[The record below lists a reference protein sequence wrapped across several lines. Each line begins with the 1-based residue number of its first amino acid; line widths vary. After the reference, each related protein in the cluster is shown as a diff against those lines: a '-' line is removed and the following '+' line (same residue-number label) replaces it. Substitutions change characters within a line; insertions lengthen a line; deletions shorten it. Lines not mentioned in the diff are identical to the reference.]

1 MRLFFSTGEASGD
14 AYAAALASRLV
25 GNDVRMEGIIGARGM
40 AAGIETVADNRNWGA
55 IGAFESLR
63 KSPLIARGYY
73 QGLAALRQGP
83 PGICIAVDFG
93 YMNIRLVRRAKAM
106 GWKTL
111 YFSPP
116 GSWRKNK
123 QGSDLPKISDEI
135 VTPFSW
141 SADILAKMGA
151 SVHWYGHPL
160 RQMIADAGVPE
171 GVRDGIAILPGS
183 RLHELENNIPA
194 IAEALKNY
202 DGVLRLSQAPNVSR
216 EDLIALWKKHSSI
229 SAEPETDL
237 YRLLKQS
244 RAAIVCSG
252 TATLESALCGC
263 PTVVV
268 YRGSKMME
276 LEFKIRRPKFDYI
289 SLPNILMERR
299 VVPELIQWDATPD
312 RIWHEVSA
320 LEEDGVPR
328 QQQLD
333 AFTEIETILG
343 PSNALDETVKLIRS
357 MSQSQ

>member
-14 AYAAALASRLV
+14 AYAAALAIQLV
-25 GNDVRMEGIIGARGM
+25 SPEAQMQGIIGARGM
-40 AAGIETVADNRNWGA
+40 VAGIETVADNRNWGA

-73 QGLAALRQGP
+73 QGLAALAQGT

-93 YMNIRLVRRAKAM
+93 YMNIRLIRRAKAM

-116 GSWRKNK
+116 GSWRKHK
-123 QGSDLPKISDEI
+123 QGADLPKISDEI

-141 SADILAKMGA
+141 SADILARMGA

-160 RQMIADAGVPE
+160 RQMIAAAEVSE
-171 GVRDGIAILPGS
+171 TTRDGLAILPGS
-183 RLHELENNIPA
+183 RMHEVENNIPA
-194 IAEALKNY
+194 IVAALKDY
-202 DGVLRLSQAPNVSR
+202 DGKIRLSQAPNVSAD
-216 EDLIALWKKHSSI
+216 DLMRIWRKHSSI
-229 SAEPETDL
+229 EAKPETEL

-289 SLPNILMERR
+289 SLPNILLERQ

-312 RIWHEVSA
+312 RIWHDVSA
-320 LEEDGVPR
+320 LLDEGVPR

-333 AFTEIETILG
+333 SFREIETILG
-343 PSNALDETVKLIRS
+343 PDNAIDQTVALIRQMAS
-357 MSQSQ
+357 R

>member
-14 AYAAALASRLV
+14 AYAAALAKQLESQEFT
-25 GNDVRMEGIIGARGM
+25 MQGIIGARGM
-40 AAGIETVADNRNWGA
+40 AAGIQTIADNRNWGA

-63 KSPLIARGYY
+63 KSPLISRGYY
-73 QGLAALRQGP
+73 RGLAELAQGT

-93 YMNIRLVRRAKAM
+93 YMNIRLMRKAKAM

-123 QGSDLPKISDEI
+123 QGADLPKISDEI

-151 SVHWYGHPL
+151 SAHWYGHPL
-160 RQMIADAGVPE
+160 RQMIADSGVQD

-183 RLHELENNIPA
+183 RMHELENNIPA
-194 IAEALKNY
+194 IAEALKDY
-202 DGVLRLSQAPNVSR
+202 KGPIRLSQAPNVPR
-216 EDLIALWKKHSSI
+216 EDLLKLWRAHSSI
-229 SAEPETDL
+229 SAEPDPEM
-237 YRLLKQS
+237 YRMLKQS

-276 LEFKIRRPKFDYI
+276 LEYKIRRPKFDYI
-289 SLPNILMERR
+289 SLPNILLERL
-299 VVPELIQWDATPD
+299 VVPELIQWDATSD
-312 RIWHEVSA
+312 RIWHEISA
-320 LEEDGVPR
+320 LVEDGVPR

-333 AFTEIETILG
+333 SFTEIETILG
-343 PSNALDETVKLIRS
+343 PANAIDQTVGLVRK
-357 MSQSQ
+357 MSLEK

>member
-14 AYAAALASRLV
+14 AYAAAIASRFHPEEFK
-25 GNDVRMEGIIGARGM
+25 MQGIIGARGM
-40 AAGIETVADNRNWGA
+40 AAGIETIADNRNWGA

-63 KSPLIARGYY
+63 KAPLIGRGYY
-73 QGLAALRQGP
+73 QGLAELRQGT
-83 PGICIAVDFG
+83 PGICVAVDFG

-116 GSWRKNK
+116 GSWRKHK
-123 QGSDLPKISDEI
+123 QGADLPKISDEI

-160 RQMIADAGVPE
+160 RQMIADAELPDGK
-171 GVRDGIAILPGS
+171 RDGIAILPGS
-183 RLHELENNIPA
+183 RMHEVENNIPA

-202 DGVLRLSQAPNVSR
+202 QGEIRLSQAPNVAAA
-216 EDLIALWKKHSSI
+216 DLMRLWNAHSNI
-229 SAEPETDL
+229 SAQPDPEM
-237 YRLLKQS
+237 YRILKKS

-268 YRGSKMME
+268 YRGSKLME

-289 SLPNILMERR
+289 SLPNILLERQ
-299 VVPELIQWDATPD
+299 VVPELIQWDATPE
-312 RIWHEVSA
+312 RIWQEVSA
-320 LEEDGVPR
+320 LLEDGVPR

-333 AFTEIETILG
+333 SFTQIETVLG
-343 PSNALDETVKLIRS
+343 PANAIDQTADLIRKMARS
-357 MSQSQ
+357 E